1 MFNRNLATAAL
12 QTFGVPPQAP
22 RSPAT
27 RIVESLRTG
36 LREFFAWRNRCRER
50 KELYEFLAAIIA
62 LRRISDIG
70 IGSRDRLIWLQL
82 SARPPE
88 SGNPAEIDGARS
100 TGFPL
105 TRE

>member
-36 LREFFAWRNRCRER
+36 LREFLPGATAAASAKNFMSFWP
-50 KELYEFLAAIIA
+50 AIIA

-82 SARPPE
+82 SARPRE
-88 SGNPAEIDGARS
+88 SGNPAEIEGARS

-105 TRE
+105 ARE

>member
-50 KELYEFLAAIIA
+50 KELYEFLA
-62 LRRISDIG
+62 SDHRAAADIEY
-70 IGSRDRLIWLQL
+70 RHWQ
-82 SARPPE
+82 P
-88 SGNPAEIDGARS
+88 
-100 TGFPL
+100 
-105 TRE
+105 

>member
-62 LRRISDIG
+62 LRRISA
-70 IGSRDRLIWLQL
+70 L
-82 SARPPE
+82 A
-88 SGNPAEIDGARS
+88 AVID
-100 TGFPL
+100 
-105 TRE
+105 